1 MVPTRRAPTPGHW
14 RADARALVVVLK
26 RRKDAQDVEEE
37 VSDVEVELDGRR
49 YVVVGRGAHGDHV
62 DVVDNVQREEPGAAH
77 LRQWVRGWGASS
89 EYCSGEDAVGE
100 RCPHAVVS
108 EQVASSSEWW

>member
-77 LRQWVRGWGASS
+77 RG
-89 EYCSGEDAVGE
+89 SGCAGGE
-100 RCPHAVVS
+100 QVVS
-108 EQVASSSEWW
+108 TVAVRMQ